1 MGRKGK
7 QLIRTDVKDPL
18 RGRCN
23 ICGDAAGTVQSE
35 LLMVTP
41 TLSRKP
47 PRKAAWAANRTK
59 SGAAAV
65 KHWRVT
71 NGWAMCSRVIARTL
85 HRAHHVQRVV
95 RLGSTHSAL

>member
-23 ICGDAAGTVQSE
+23 ICGDAAGTVQSK

-47 PRKAAWAANRTK
+47 PRKAA
-59 SGAAAV
+59 
-65 KHWRVT
+65 
-71 NGWAMCSRVIARTL
+71 
-85 HRAHHVQRVV
+85 
-95 RLGSTHSAL
+95 